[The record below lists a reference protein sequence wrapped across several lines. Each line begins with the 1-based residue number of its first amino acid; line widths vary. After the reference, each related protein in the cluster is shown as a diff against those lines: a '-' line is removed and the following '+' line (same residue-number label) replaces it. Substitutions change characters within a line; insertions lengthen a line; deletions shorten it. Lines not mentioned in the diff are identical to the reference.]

1 MIHCFII
8 SKFTSLAIISH
19 HVQWLLQLLH
29 QSVEALRL
37 TTVTLSCLNISKTIA
52 ILAAPV
58 EFKRKGFSLGFAVST
73 GGDERTSC
81 ISRALPPPKSSNAAA
96 HGRMGWTD
104 GAYYA
109 RLNRSHLP
117 PFSFDQVCGSYRR
130 GRPDCGDI
138 DAHSECVSR
147 KHTTSSFYQVC
158 LIDSKHH
165 FSGNGDTFPLHSR
178 MC

>member
-1 MIHCFII
+1 MMAPSPVCR
-8 SKFTSLAIISH
+8 S
-19 HVQWLLQLLH
+19 
-29 QSVEALRL
+29 L
-37 TTVTLSCLNISKTIA
+37 TTYDSDFVLSEHLQDDCYTCGAVK
-52 ILAAPV
+52 
-58 EFKRKGFSLGFAVST
+58 FKRKGFSLGFAVST

-130 GRPDCGDI
+130 GRADCGDI

-165 FSGNGDTFPLHSR
+165 LSGNGDTFPLHSR